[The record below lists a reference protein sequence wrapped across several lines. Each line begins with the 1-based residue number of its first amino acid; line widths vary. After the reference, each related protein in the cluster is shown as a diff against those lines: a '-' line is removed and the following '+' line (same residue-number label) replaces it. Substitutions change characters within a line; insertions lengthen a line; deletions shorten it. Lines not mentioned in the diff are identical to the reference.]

1 LTKNIIAENKNKLS
15 CYKLLG
21 SYNTSA

>member
-1 LTKNIIAENKNKLS
+1 LTKNIIAKNKNKLS

-21 SYNTSA
+21 SYKTSA